1 MVTVTVGEQTQ
12 AHRVEKVAE
21 RAYADPSSV
30 APKDARAI
38 SRRFFDRLGEL
49 EEGTHEY
56 QYVRNCLIEMN
67 LSLVQY
73 AASRF

>member
-1 MVTVTVGEQTQ
+1 MAVTEQ
-12 AHRVEKVAE
+12 AHAHAVDKVAE

-56 QYVRNCLIEMN
+56 
-67 LSLVQY
+67 
-73 AASRF
+73 